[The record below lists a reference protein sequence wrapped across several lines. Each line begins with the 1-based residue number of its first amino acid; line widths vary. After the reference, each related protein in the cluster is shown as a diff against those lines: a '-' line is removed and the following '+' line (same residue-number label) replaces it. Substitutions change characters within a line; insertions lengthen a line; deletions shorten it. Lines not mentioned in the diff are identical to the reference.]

1 MGRLLSGMEAYLHSE
16 VGDGGNSKQ
25 VHGNPH
31 DMAGMPQSLAQIVK
45 SDRLP
50 TLPSIALR
58 VIELAREPEPDF
70 REVADVIRTDPALS
84 GRLLRT
90 ANSALFGLGKPVTS
104 VESAIPL
111 LGLTLVRTMVLG
123 FALADHS
130 GRSAQRSRA
139 LENLWRSSLTQ
150 AVFAEQLAA
159 EIHDADPATYFL
171 AALLQDIGILSFL
184 HVDPENYLE
193 HIWDRSEFPDVVS
206 REREHYGFSHV
217 ELAMELLDNWGLPVD
232 IQHAI
237 GTHHQKMAVTS
248 VDELSPLARTLQAAA
263 LCGHYVVN
271 HRRTGQSLT
280 ELVAYLKNHFGWTSE
295 RVEAALCET
304 MMRVVETASIF
315 QFDVG
320 EDYSHERI
328 LRDAKDLLEQ
338 IALSQHAA
346 ETRAQALGQQIM
358 KDPLTGTYNRMFMDR
373 GLNDRLATAI
383 RRRWPI
389 GLMFVDIDR
398 FKQINDQFG
407 HRAGDEAIVQVAS
420 TLQKCVR
427 RSDVV
432 VRYGGDE
439 FLVALSKIRASEFES
454 ICEQVQ
460 TRIRE
465 QSYAENGF
473 SLSIS
478 LGAVIYQPEKGDVQD
493 ANWLIDRADR
503 AMYEAKR
510 AGGDQVSLERLDACC
525 VAQPMA

>member
-1 MGRLLSGMEAYLHSE
+1 MRGMEAFLPPHSPQM
-16 VGDGGNSKQ
+16 GKWRQ

-31 DMAGMPQSLAQIVK
+31 DMPRMPQTLTQIVK

-70 REVADVIRTDPALS
+70 REVASVIRTDPALS
-84 GRLLRT
+84 WRLLRT

-123 FALADHS
+123 FALADQS
-130 GRSAQRSRA
+130 PVFAERSRA
-139 LENLWRSSLTQ
+139 MENLWRSSLTQ

-159 EIHDADPATYFL
+159 EIHDADPATFFL
-171 AALLQDIGILSFL
+171 AALLQDIGILCFL
-184 HVDPENYLE
+184 HVDPVAYLDQV
-193 HIWDRSEFPDVVS
+193 WDRCEFPDVLEC
-206 REREHYGFSHV
+206 ERACYGFTHV

-237 GTHHQKMAVTS
+237 GTHHQKMAVS
-248 VDELSPLARTLQAAA
+248 SAEELSPLARTLQAAA
-263 LCGHYVVN
+263 MCGHYVVN
-271 HRRTGQSLT
+271 HRRSGRHLQ
-280 ELVAYLKNHFGWTSE
+280 ELAAYLKHHFHWSAD
-295 RVEAALCET
+295 RVESVLCET
-304 MMRVVETASIF
+304 MLRVVETASIF

-320 EDYSHERI
+320 VDYSHERI
-328 LRDAKDLLEQ
+328 LTDAKDLLEQ

-346 ETRAQALGQQIM
+346 ESKAQALGQQIM
-358 KDPLTGTYNRMFMDR
+358 QDPLTGVYNRMFLDR

-383 RRRWPI
+383 RRRWTI

-407 HRAGDEAIVQVAS
+407 HRAGDEAIQQVAAI
-420 TLQKCVR
+420 LQKCVR
-427 RSDVV
+427 RSDAV

-439 FLVALSKIRASEFES
+439 FLVALPKIRASEFES
-454 ICEQVQ
+454 VCRQIE

-465 QSYAENGF
+465 QTFAEHGF
-473 SLSIS
+473 TVTLSI
-478 LGAVIYQPEKGDVQD
+478 GAVLYQPDKGDVPD

-510 AGGDQVSLERLDACC
+510 AGGNRLAVERLDAGL
-525 VAQPMA
+525 VPQAVG